1 MGQSDYG
8 KFTREEILSQP
19 KIWEQVIRGWAG
31 LNIEDFPNP
40 ANYDQV
46 LFIGCGST
54 FYLSRWAARMNEF
67 HTGVFSRSAP
77 SSDLLLYPDHWLNK
91 EQKTLLVASSRS
103 AATTETVRAIDR
115 FQQHYQ
121 GDVVV
126 ITCYGDQQ
134 MASQTEFV
142 ISAEPAQEQSIAQTR
157 SFSSMML
164 GQAFFISRGLP
175 TDIGLKLRQS
185 GQLLLDNYFETINSI
200 ANNENLQRFFFLGSG
215 PFYGLASECMLKMKE
230 ITLSY
235 SESFHSME
243 FRHGPMSMV
252 NENTLVIGLLGEN
265 NIEQEFAVLRE
276 MKVKGA
282 KILAIAESLP
292 EGLASEGEQII
303 LNSGLTLLWR
313 SPLYLPA
320 MQWLAYSRGMI
331 KGLNPDRP
339 HNLDAV
345 VVLDE

>member
-1 MGQSDYG
+1 MVQGEYG
-8 KFTREEILSQP
+8 KFTQEEILSQP
-19 KIWEQVIRGWAG
+19 NIWEQVINGWAE
-31 LNIEDFPNP
+31 LNIENFPKP
-40 ANYDQV
+40 EQYDQA

-67 HTGVFSRSAP
+67 HNGVLSRSAP
-77 SSDLLLYPDHWLNK
+77 SSELLLYPDHWLNK
-91 EQKTLLVASSRS
+91 DQKTLLVASSRS
-103 AATTETVRAIDR
+103 AATTETVKAIDH
-115 FQQHYQ
+115 FKQHYH

-126 ITCYGDQQ
+126 ITCYGDER
-134 MASQTEFV
+134 MAAQTEFV

-164 GQAFFISRGLP
+164 GQAFFITRNLP
-175 TDIGLKLRQS
+175 LDIGNKLKERA
-185 GQLLLDNYFETINSI
+185 QLLLDSYLEIMNVI

-215 PFYGLASECMLKMKE
+215 PFYGLTNECMLKMKE
-230 ITLSY
+230 ISLSY
-235 SESFHSME
+235 AETFHSFE

-252 NENTLVIGLLGEN
+252 DETTLVIGLLGEH
-265 NIEQEFAVLRE
+265 NIDQEFAVLRE
-276 MKVKGA
+276 MKAKGA
-282 KILAIAESLP
+282 QILAIAETLP
-292 EGLASEGEQII
+292 EGLASEGDQIF
-303 LNSGLTLLWR
+303 LNSDLPLIWR

-320 MQWLAYSRGMI
+320 MQWLAYSRGMV